1 MKQIPL
7 PIAPPPD
14 LGFDRLVVGR
24 NAQAVAHMQGL
35 ARNPGASAPVYLW
48 GVAGSGKTRLLHALA
63 ASQQADGA
71 RVGWFD
77 AASRLPWQL
86 DEAWRLVVVDRC
98 DALDAD
104 HQQAAFA
111 LFVEADAQGVQWAA
125 AGRLPPVDLPLRDD
139 LRSRLGWGHVFALQP
154 LDEDETRAA
163 LRREADRRGI
173 FLSDDVMDY
182 LLTHLRRD
190 MGHLMDLLLQLDR
203 FALAEHRQVTVPLVK
218 KMLAEAPLRDAA
230 QGGVQ

>member
-71 RVGWFD
+71 RVGW
-77 AASRLPWQL
+77 
-86 DEAWRLVVVDRC
+86 
-98 DALDAD
+98 
-104 HQQAAFA
+104 
-111 LFVEADAQGVQWAA
+111 
-125 AGRLPPVDLPLRDD
+125 
-139 LRSRLGWGHVFALQP
+139 
-154 LDEDETRAA
+154 
-163 LRREADRRGI
+163 
-173 FLSDDVMDY
+173 
-182 LLTHLRRD
+182 
-190 MGHLMDLLLQLDR
+190 
-203 FALAEHRQVTVPLVK
+203 
-218 KMLAEAPLRDAA
+218 
-230 QGGVQ
+230 